1 MDGVAGR
8 SLVGV
13 AVVDGLYRLG
23 PESGRLVVRTARTGL
38 GAKAG
43 HDLTLEAT
51 RWHGQV
57 TVDTAEP
64 ANSEVTLAVDVASF
78 EVREG
83 TGGVKPLTDSDRRDI
98 QRNIR
103 DKILHTDRHP
113 SITFESTRVAG
124 AADEFTVDGQLTIT
138 GTTRPVTAHG
148 SVGADGR
155 VHGTASVV
163 QSQWG
168 IKPYTAFLGA
178 LKLKDEVEIE
188 LDATLTPSE
197 G

>member
-1 MDGVAGR
+1 MAVADGV
-8 SLVGV
+8 
-13 AVVDGLYRLG
+13 YRLG
-23 PESGRLVVRTARTGL
+23 PESGRLLVRTARTGL

-43 HDLTLEAT
+43 HDLTLEAP

-57 TVDTAEP
+57 TVDTADP
-64 ANSEVTLAVDVASF
+64 ANSTVTLEIDVAAL

-103 DKILHTDRHP
+103 EKILHTDRHP
-113 SITFESTRVAG
+113 SITFRSTRIGGTPDAV
-124 AADEFTVDGQLTIT
+124 TVDGELTIV
-138 GTTRPVTAHG
+138 GTTQPVTAQG
-148 SVGADGR
+148 SVGDDGR
-155 VHGTASVV
+155 VHGTATVA
-163 QSQWG
+163 QTRWG

-178 LKLKDEVEIE
+178 LKLRDEVEIE

>member
-1 MDGVAGR
+1 MAVADGV
-8 SLVGV
+8 
-13 AVVDGLYRLG
+13 YRLG
-23 PESGRLVVRTARTGL
+23 PESGRLLVRTARTGL

-43 HDLTLEAT
+43 HDLTLEVT
-51 RWHGQV
+51 RWHGRA
-57 TVDTAEP
+57 TVDATEP
-64 ANSEVTLAVDVASF
+64 ANSTVNLEIDVTSF

-103 DKILHTDRHP
+103 EKILHTDRHP
-113 SITFESTRVAG
+113 SITFHSTRVAG
-124 AADEFTVDGQLTIT
+124 THEAVTVDGELTIV
-138 GTTRPVTAHG
+138 GTAQPVTARG
-148 SVGADGR
+148 SVSDDGR
-155 VHGTASVV
+155 LHATATVA
-163 QSQWG
+163 QSRWG

-178 LKLKDEVEIE
+178 LKLRDEVEIE